1 MKYGYQKTVSISFE
15 DVDSRIRSALAENGF
30 GVITEIDIKKTF
42 KEKLD
47 LEYPRFR
54 ILGACNPEL
63 AEKALKMQS
72 EVAMLMPCNVVFWE
86 NEDKTVTLSAIDAE
100 QQLSVTEHLGLIQ
113 IGKDVNVMLKNTTHI
128 VTSNLTM
135 VLLKKTILSI
145 CHLNVNQF

>member
-15 DVDSRIRSALAENGF
+15 DVDSRIRSSLAENGF

-63 AEKALKMQS
+63 AEKALKIQS

-113 IGKDVNVMLKNTTHI
+113 IGKDVNVMLMSAI
-128 VTSNLTM
+128 D
-135 VLLKKTILSI
+135 VL
-145 CHLNVNQF
+145 

>member
-1 MKYGYQKTVSISFE
+1 MNYGYQKTVSISFK
-15 DVDSRIRSALAENGF
+15 DVDSKIRSTLAENGF

-42 KEKLD
+42 KEKLNID
-47 LEYPRFR
+47 YPRFR

-100 QQLSVTEHLGLIQ
+100 QQLSVTEHDDLIQ
-113 IGKDVNVMLKNTTHI
+113 IGKDVNIMLKTAI
-128 VTSNLTM
+128 DRV
-135 VLLKKTILSI
+135 
-145 CHLNVNQF
+145 

>member
-100 QQLSVTEHLGLIQ
+100 QQLSVAEHHGLIQ
-113 IGKDVNVMLKNTTHI
+113 IGKDVNVMLKSAI
-128 VTSNLTM
+128 D
-135 VLLKKTILSI
+135 VL
-145 CHLNVNQF
+145 

>member
-15 DVDSRIRSALAENGF
+15 DVDSKIRSTLAENGF

-42 KEKLD
+42 KEKLNID
-47 LEYPRFR
+47 YPRFR

-86 NEDKTVTLSAIDAE
+86 NEDSTVTLSAIDAE
-100 QQLSVTEHLGLIQ
+100 QQLCVTEHDDLIQ
-113 IGKDVNVMLKNTTHI
+113 IGKDVNIMLKTAI
-128 VTSNLTM
+128 DRV
-135 VLLKKTILSI
+135 
-145 CHLNVNQF
+145 